1 MIRAEKLTKRFGDH
15 LALADLDLDV
25 PEGEVF
31 GLLGPNGAG
40 KTTALRLLT
49 GLVAPTSG
57 RATIAGASVSAES
70 ETVRA
75 RIGLLTETPGL
86 YPRLDAI
93 ENLIFFADVYGVAH
107 ARDKIDG
114 LLKRLDLWDRRKEA
128 AGALSKGMRQKLALA
143 RALLHDPKVVF
154 LDEPT
159 SALDPASAK
168 VVRALIGDLKREGR
182 TIVLCTHNLDEADRL
197 ADRIGVLRKGR
208 LVHVG
213 TPVELRHRL
222 YGRATVVTLT
232 EAGEPY
238 AGVVR
243 ALPFVTDVQNGGR
256 TLRIANDDPDANNPV
271 LVRALVEAGASIV
284 EVKGETKALE
294 DVYLDLLED
303 SAGDA
308 VSAEASR

>member
-57 RATIAGASVSAES
+57 RAEIAGVNVDADS
-70 ETVRA
+70 EGVRA

-86 YPRLDAI
+86 YPRLDSV
-93 ENLIFFADVYGVAH
+93 ENLTFFADIYGVENASG
-107 ARDKIDG
+107 KIAS
-114 LLKRLDLWDRRKEA
+114 LLKRLELWDRRKEA

-168 VVRALIGDLKREGR
+168 VVRALIGELKSERR
-182 TIVLCTHNLDEADRL
+182 TVVLCTHNLDEADRL

-213 TPVELRHRL
+213 TPAELRHRL
-222 YGRATVVTLT
+222 YGRATVVTLAE
-232 EAGEPY
+232 EALGFVD
-238 AGVVR
+238 AVR
-243 ALPFVTDVQNGGR
+243 ALSFVLEVTTLGR
-256 TLRIANDDPDANNPV
+256 TLRIASDAPDVNNPA
-271 LVRALVEAGASIV
+271 LVRALVAAGANVV

-294 DVYLDLLED
+294 DVYLDLLGAHEEPP
-303 SAGDA
+303 A
-308 VSAEASR
+308 

>member
-15 LALADLDLDV
+15 AALTDLDLDV
-25 PEGEVF
+25 AEGEVF

-57 RATIAGASVSAES
+57 RAQIAGVDVATHAE
-70 ETVRA
+70 EVRA

-86 YPRLDAI
+86 YPRLDAV
-93 ENLIFFADVYGVAH
+93 ENLAFFADVYDVQGAQ
-107 ARDKIDG
+107 AKIEA
-114 LLKRLDLWDRRKEA
+114 LLRRLDLWDRRKEA

-168 VVRALIGDLKREGR
+168 IVRALIGDLKREGR

-213 TPVELRHRL
+213 TPAELRHRL
-222 YGRATVVTLT
+222 YGRATVVTLAADASEHA
-232 EAGEPY
+232 EAARGL
-238 AGVVR
+238 A
-243 ALPFVTDVQNGGR
+243 FVTEVLVVGAV
-256 TLRIANDDPDANNPV
+256 LRIANDDPDANNPAI
-271 LVRALVEAGASIV
+271 VRALVTSGASVV

-294 DVYLDLLED
+294 DVYLDLLGET
-303 SAGDA
+303 
-308 VSAEASR
+308 ETASEERPR

>member
-1 MIRAEKLTKRFGDH
+1 MLPIVTVIRAEKLTKRFGDH
-15 LALADLDLDV
+15 VALLDLDLDV

-57 RATIAGASVSAES
+57 RAEIAGANVQADAQSVRE
-70 ETVRA
+70 

-86 YPRLDAI
+86 YPRLDSI
-93 ENLIFFADVYGVAH
+93 ENLTFFADIFGVENAST
-107 ARDKIDG
+107 KIEG
-114 LLKRLDLWDRRKEA
+114 LLKRLELWDRRKVA

-168 VVRALIGDLKREGR
+168 VVRALIAELKTERR

-197 ADRIGVLRKGR
+197 ADRVGVLRKGR

-213 TPVELRHRL
+213 TPTELRHRL
-222 YGRATVVTLT
+222 YGRATVVLLADDAEKFAGAARGLAFAT
-232 EAGEPY
+232 E
-238 AGVVR
+238 VR
-243 ALPFVTDVQNGGR
+243 ASGR
-256 TLRIANDDPDANNPV
+256 TLRIANDDPDVHNPEI
-271 LVRALVEAGASIV
+271 VRALVAVGANVI

-294 DVYLDLLED
+294 DVYLDLLGETD
-303 SAGDA
+303 
-308 VSAEASR
+308 EAAT

>member
-15 LALADLDLDV
+15 AALTDLDLDV
-25 PEGEVF
+25 AEGEVF

-57 RATIAGASVSAES
+57 RAQIAGVDVATHAE
-70 ETVRA
+70 EVRA

-86 YPRLDAI
+86 YPRLDAV
-93 ENLIFFADVYGVAH
+93 ENLAFFADVYDVQGAQ
-107 ARDKIDG
+107 AKIEA
-114 LLKRLDLWDRRKEA
+114 LLRRLDLWDRRKEA

-168 VVRALIGDLKREGR
+168 IVRALIGDLKREGR

-213 TPVELRHRL
+213 TPAELRHRL
-222 YGRATVVTLT
+222 YGRATVVTLAADAS
-232 EAGEPY
+232 EHAQAARGL
-238 AGVVR
+238 A
-243 ALPFVTDVQNGGR
+243 FVTEVLVVGAV
-256 TLRIANDDPDANNPV
+256 LRIANDDPDANNPAI
-271 LVRALVEAGASIV
+271 VRALVTSGASVV

-294 DVYLDLLED
+294 DVYLDLLGET
-303 SAGDA
+303 
-308 VSAEASR
+308 ETASEERPR

>member
-1 MIRAEKLTKRFGDH
+1 VIRAEKLTKRFGDH
-15 LALADLDLDV
+15 VALEDLDLDV

-57 RATIAGASVSAES
+57 RATIAGASVAAES
-70 ETVRA
+70 ESVRA

-86 YPRLDAI
+86 YPRLDAV
-93 ENLIFFADVYGVAH
+93 ENLIFFAEIYDVPNAH
-107 ARDKIDG
+107 AKIEA
-114 LLKRLDLWDRRKEA
+114 LLKRLELWDRRKEA

-168 VVRALIGDLKREGR
+168 VVRALIGELKQEGR

-213 TPVELRHRL
+213 TPAELRHRL
-222 YGRATVVTLT
+222 YGRATVVTLA
-232 EAGEPY
+232 EDGEKY
-238 AGVVR
+238 ASLVR
-243 ALPFVTDVQNGGR
+243 ALPFVSAVTNGGT
-256 TLRIANDDPDANNPV
+256 TLRIANDDPETHNPA
-271 LVRALVEAGASIV
+271 LVRALVEAGANVV

-294 DVYLDLLED
+294 DVYLDLLDTHE
-303 SAGDA
+303 AG
-308 VSAEASR
+308 R

>member
-1 MIRAEKLTKRFGDH
+1 VIRAEKLTKRFGDH
-15 LALADLDLDV
+15 LALVDLDLDV
-25 PEGEVF
+25 AEGEVF

-57 RATIAGASVSAES
+57 RAQIAGADVGASAES
-70 ETVRA
+70 VRS

-86 YPRLDAI
+86 YPRLDAL
-93 ENLIFFADVYGVAH
+93 ENLQFFADIYGVENA
-107 ARDKIDG
+107 AAKIES
-114 LLKRLDLWDRRKEA
+114 LLKRLELWDRRKEA

-168 VVRALIGDLKREGR
+168 VVRALIGELKSEKR

-208 LVHVG
+208 LVHTG
-213 TPVELRHRL
+213 TPAELRHRL
-222 YGRATVVTLT
+222 YGRATSVTLAEES
-232 EAGEPY
+232 EAFVE
-238 AGVVR
+238 AMR
-243 ALPFVTDVQNGGR
+243 ALPFATEVRANGR
-256 TLRIANDDPDANNPV
+256 TLRIANDAPDVNNPAI
-271 LVRALVEAGASIV
+271 VRALVQAGANV
-284 EVKGETKALE
+284 MEVKGEAKALE
-294 DVYLDLLED
+294 DVYLDLLGG
-303 SAGDA
+303 A
-308 VSAEASR
+308 AEVTS

>member
-1 MIRAEKLTKRFGDH
+1 VIRAERLTKRFGDH
-15 LALADLDLDV
+15 AALTDLDLDV
-25 PEGEVF
+25 AEGEVF

-57 RATIAGASVSAES
+57 RASIAGADVAANAES
-70 ETVRA
+70 VRE

-93 ENLIFFADVYGVAH
+93 ENLAFFADVYGVAN
-107 ARDKIDG
+107 ALTKIEA
-114 LLKRLDLWDRRKEA
+114 LLVRLELWDRRKEA

-143 RALLHDPKVVF
+143 RALLHEPKVVF

-168 VVRALIGDLKREGR
+168 VVRSLIGELKREGK

-208 LVHVG
+208 LIHVG
-213 TPVELRHRL
+213 TPHELRHRL
-222 YGRATVVTLT
+222 YGRATIVKVTGDAANYLD
-232 EAGEPY
+232 A
-238 AGVVR
+238 VR
-243 ALPFVTDVQNGGR
+243 ALAFVREATSDNG
-256 TLRIANDDPDANNPV
+256 TLRIANDDPDTHNPA
-271 LVRALVEAGASIV
+271 LVRALVAAGANVV

-294 DVYLDLLED
+294 DVYLDLLGLDHPEG
-303 SAGDA
+303 A
-308 VSAEASR
+308 

>member
-15 LALADLDLDV
+15 LALVDLDLDV
-25 PEGEVF
+25 AEGEVF

-57 RATIAGASVSAES
+57 RAQIAGADVATSAES
-70 ETVRA
+70 VRS

-86 YPRLDAI
+86 YPRLDAL
-93 ENLIFFADVYGVAH
+93 ENLAFFADIYGVENA
-107 ARDKIDG
+107 AGKIES
-114 LLKRLDLWDRRKEA
+114 LLKRLELWDRRKEA

-168 VVRALIGDLKREGR
+168 VVRALIGELKSEKR

-208 LVHVG
+208 LVHTG
-213 TPVELRHRL
+213 TPAELRHRL
-222 YGRATVVTLT
+222 YGRATSVTLAEES
-232 EAGEPY
+232 EAFVE
-238 AGVVR
+238 AMR
-243 ALPFVTDVQNGGR
+243 ALPFTTEVRASGR
-256 TLRIANDDPDANNPV
+256 TLRIANDAPDVNNPAI
-271 LVRALVEAGASIV
+271 VRALVQAGANV
-284 EVKGETKALE
+284 MEVKGEAKALE
-294 DVYLDLLED
+294 DVYLDLLGG
-303 SAGDA
+303 A
-308 VSAEASR
+308 AEVTS

>member
-1 MIRAEKLTKRFGDH
+1 MCYEPRVIRAEKLTKRFGDH

-57 RATIAGASVSAES
+57 RAEIAGADVAASAES
-70 ETVRA
+70 VRA

-93 ENLIFFADVYGVAH
+93 ENLSFFADVYGVAG
-107 ARDKIDG
+107 ARAKIES
-114 LLKRLDLWDRRKEA
+114 LLVRLELWDRRHEA

-143 RALLHDPKVVF
+143 RALLHEPKVVF

-168 VVRALIGDLKREGR
+168 VVRSLIGELKREGK

-208 LVHVG
+208 LMHVG
-213 TPVELRHRL
+213 TPAELRRRL
-222 YGRATVVTLT
+222 YGRATVVTLGGD
-232 EAGEPY
+232 A
-238 AGVVR
+238 AAHLDAVR
-243 ALPFVTDVQNGGR
+243 ALPFVR
-256 TLRIANDDPDANNPV
+256 EATLEANVLRVVNDDPDANNPA
-271 LVRALVEAGASIV
+271 LVRALVAAGADVI

-294 DVYLDLLED
+294 DVYLDLIED
-303 SAGDA
+303 ERG
-308 VSAEASR
+308 

>member
-15 LALADLDLDV
+15 VALADLDLDV

-57 RATIAGASVSAES
+57 RAEIAGASVAADPES
-70 ETVRA
+70 VRA

-93 ENLIFFADVYGVAH
+93 ENLAFFADVYGVEGAS
-107 ARDKIDG
+107 AKIES
-114 LLKRLDLWDRRKEA
+114 LLRRLDLWDRRNVA

-168 VVRALIGDLKREGR
+168 VVRALIGELKREGR

-213 TPVELRHRL
+213 TPAELRHRL
-222 YGRATVVTLT
+222 YGRATVVRLSESATT
-232 EAGEPY
+232 FVDAM
-238 AGVVR
+238 R
-243 ALPFVTDVQNGGR
+243 ALAFVTDVIASEC
-256 TLRIANDDPDANNPV
+256 TLRIANDDPDLNNPEI
-271 LVRALVEAGASIV
+271 VRALVSAGASVV

-294 DVYLDLLED
+294 DVYLDLLGE
-303 SAGDA
+303 SES
-308 VSAEASR
+308 VSVSR

>member
-15 LALADLDLDV
+15 LALVDLDLDV
-25 PEGEVF
+25 HEGEVF

-57 RATIAGASVSAES
+57 RATIAGASVAAES
-70 ETVRA
+70 ESVRS

-86 YPRLDAI
+86 YPRLDSI
-93 ENLIFFADVYGVAH
+93 ENLSFFADIYGID
-107 ARDKIDG
+107 RKLGKIES
-114 LLKRLDLWDRRKEA
+114 LLTRLDLWDRRHVA

-168 VVRALIGDLKREGR
+168 VVRALIGELKREGK
-182 TIVLCTHNLDEADRL
+182 TVVLCTHNLDEADRL

-213 TPVELRHRL
+213 TPAELRARL
-222 YGRATVVTLT
+222 YGRATVVTLA
-232 EAGEPY
+232 EDAAAFVEG
-238 AGVVR
+238 AR
-243 ALPFVTDVQNGGR
+243 ALAFATEVLVSGR
-256 TLRIANDDPDANNPV
+256 TLRVANDDPDANNPA
-271 LVRALVEAGASIV
+271 LVRALVAAGASVI
-284 EVKGETKALE
+284 EVKRETKALE
-294 DVYLDLLED
+294 DVYLDLLGESD
-303 SAGDA
+303 
-308 VSAEASR
+308 AEAS

>member
-15 LALADLDLDV
+15 AALTELDLDV
-25 PEGEVF
+25 AEGEVF

-57 RATIAGASVSAES
+57 RAQIAGVDVATHAE
-70 ETVRA
+70 EVRA

-86 YPRLDAI
+86 YPRLDAV
-93 ENLIFFADVYGVAH
+93 ENLAFFADVYDVQGAQ
-107 ARDKIDG
+107 AKIEA
-114 LLKRLDLWDRRKEA
+114 LLRRLDLWDRRKEA

-168 VVRALIGDLKREGR
+168 IVRALIGDLKREGR

-213 TPVELRHRL
+213 TPAELRHRL
-222 YGRATVVTLT
+222 YGRATVVTLAADAS
-232 EAGEPY
+232 EHAQAARGL
-238 AGVVR
+238 A
-243 ALPFVTDVQNGGR
+243 FVTEVLVVGAV
-256 TLRIANDDPDANNPV
+256 LRIANDDPDANNPAI
-271 LVRALVEAGASIV
+271 VRALVTSGASVV

-294 DVYLDLLED
+294 DVYLDLLGET
-303 SAGDA
+303 
-308 VSAEASR
+308 ETASEERPR